1 MYRRNRR
8 GGGPKWF
15 RTGDRNRQESD
26 YKNNGRGG
34 PSYERHSNRSE
45 DRPRGRGRG
54 HPPGLRGKE
63 IGLYYRDLHKR
74 KRLEEKILVRQR
86 IKLNPSCREKIMRL
100 LHTAERKWGC
110 PDKRPYLLNAVKIE
124 EEESQNSEG
133 IVHTAERKGE
143 SRDEKPN
150 LSIAIKTE
158 EDEEKEEKPQN
169 AECGSV
175 SKGLEHKYKHIRD
188 SRFKQQFI
196 RSVTGNME
204 SNLEHSL
211 SVRVPISKRRDSD
224 LDKMLKQQL
233 EQRQMAG
240 GPLLSFRRTLPAY
253 KMQKEILEII
263 AANQVVLLS
272 GETGCGKTTQ
282 VAQFIL
288 DAEIAA
294 ERGSICR
301 IVNTQ
306 PRRISA
312 ISVAQR
318 VAEER
323 DEPCGGQDSSCGY
336 QIRLEKALP
345 RHTGSILY
353 CTTGILLQW
362 MQSDP
367 ALPDISHIV
376 LDEIHE
382 RDIISDFVM
391 TILKDVLPRRPD
403 LKLVLMSATLNAE
416 SFSRYFDNC
425 PLINIPGFTYPVQ
438 ELYLEDVLQITEFTM
453 PICNDSERRYFRCI
467 ATARK
472 RHKREEYENWIAPY
486 IRKLETEGKY
496 STRVIH
502 SLRNP
507 DCEELN
513 IELIRALVQYICMN
527 KPEGAILVFLPGWDN
542 ISALNRSLEESGAFP
557 PYKYR
562 IIPLHSLMPTVMQ
575 KSVFERPPPG
585 VRKIIIST
593 SIAETSIT
601 IDDVV
606 YVVDCGKTKMKN
618 FDIEKNISTLQP
630 EWVSLANAKQRRGRA
645 GRVQPGV
652 CYHLYTRAREM
663 MLQAYPLPEMLRS
676 RLEEVIL
683 QVKILQL
690 GRAAEVLTRVMDP
703 PDSRAVDLS
712 LELLHTL
719 GALDQDETLTPLG
732 FHLARLP
739 LDPQTGKMILM
750 AAIFGCI
757 DPIFSIAASLSFKDA
772 FVIPLGKE
780 SQVDAVK
787 RELAAGSCSD
797 HIVLAEAVRRWEA
810 SGSGRSG
817 FCHRYF
823 LSWNTLTLLKNMK
836 KQFAEHLYEMN
847 FLATADPKDGRA
859 NIHSNNRSLIKAI
872 VCAGLY
878 PNVAIVRKVRKVR
891 KTMKYSV
898 TLDTPEDG
906 RVKLHPKSV
915 NEQCPEFPSP
925 LLVYH
930 QKLRSTAVYL
940 HDTTMVSPLA
950 VLFFGCG
957 IVYEGEDSGD
967 GVVVLPGDLR
977 FACYRETADV
987 IQILQKLAL
996 PLWPVLVNTR
1006 KRRSRSRRRNN
1017 RLRDSLDQLLAHKVS
1032 HPGPIDWSPRSDEAP
1047 LLRAIMDVLSYEDI
1061 ELRTV
1066 AEEVDSCGEDDD
1078 F

>member
-1 MYRRNRR
+1 
-8 GGGPKWF
+8 
-15 RTGDRNRQESD
+15 
-26 YKNNGRGG
+26 
-34 PSYERHSNRSE
+34 
-45 DRPRGRGRG
+45 
-54 HPPGLRGKE
+54 
-63 IGLYYRDLHKR
+63 
-74 KRLEEKILVRQR
+74 
-86 IKLNPSCREKIMRL
+86 MRL

-110 PDKRPYLLNAVKIE
+110 VDKKPNLSAAIKTVGER
-124 EEESQNSEG
+124 SQNAEA
-133 IVHTAERKGE
+133 VVRTAEMKWE
-143 SRDEKPN
+143 YKDEKPN
-150 LSIAIKTE
+150 LSTVIKTEDDGEGSQNAEVVAHTLETKEGCPDEKPVAIKTE
-158 EDEEKEEKPQN
+158 VGASQN
-169 AECGSV
+169 TETGSAAER
-175 SKGLEHKYKHIRD
+175 LEHKYQHIKD
-188 SRFKQQFI
+188 SRFKQQFM

-211 SVRVPISKRRDSD
+211 SVRVPINQRRDPD
-224 LDKMLKQQL
+224 LDEILKRQL
-233 EQRQMAG
+233 EQRQTTG

-253 KMQKEILEII
+253 KMQKEILEVI

-294 ERGSICR
+294 GRGSVCR

-318 VAEER
+318 VADER

-345 RHTGSILY
+345 RHTGSILF

-416 SFSRYFDNC
+416 SFSRYFNNC
-425 PLINIPGFTYPVQ
+425 PLIHIPGFTYPV
-438 ELYLEDVLQITEFTM
+438 EEFYLEDVLQITGFTM
-453 PICNDSERRYFRCI
+453 PMFNDSGKGWYGMK
-467 ATARK
+467 ARK
-472 RHKREEYENWIAPY
+472 RRKKEEYENWIAPY
-486 IRKLETEGKY
+486 IRELEAQRKY
-496 STRVIH
+496 SMRVIQ
-502 SLRNP
+502 SLRDP

-513 IELIRALVQYICMN
+513 IDLICALIQYICKT

-542 ISALNRSLEESGAFP
+542 ISTLNRSMEECGAFP

-575 KSVFERPPPG
+575 RSVFERPPAG

-630 EWVSLANAKQRRGRA
+630 EWVSLANARQRRGRA

-652 CYHLYTRAREM
+652 CYHLYTKAREM
-663 MLQAYPLPEMLRS
+663 TLQSYPLPEMLRS

-703 PDSRAVDLS
+703 PDPRAVELS
-712 LELLHTL
+712 LKLLHTL

-797 HIVLAEAVRRWEA
+797 HIALAEAVRRWEA

-836 KQFAEHLYEMN
+836 KQFAQHLHEMN
-847 FLATADPKDGRA
+847 FLARDDPKDERA
-859 NIHSNNRSLIKAI
+859 NINSNNRSLIKAI

-878 PNVAIVRKVRKVR
+878 PNVAIVRRVRKIR

-898 TLDTPEDG
+898 SLYTPEDG
-906 RVKLHPKSV
+906 SVKLHPKSV

-930 QKLRSTAVYL
+930 QKLRSTAIFL

-957 IVYEGEDSGD
+957 IVFEADEADD
-967 GVVVLPGDLR
+967 GVVVLPGDLQ
-977 FACYRETADV
+977 FACYKETADV
-987 IQILQKLAL
+987 IQ
-996 PLWPVLVNTR
+996 
-1006 KRRSRSRRRNN
+1006 

-1032 HPGPIDWSPRSDEAP
+1032 HPGPIDWGLRSDEAP
-1047 LLRAIMDVLSYEDI
+1047 LLRAIMDVLSYEDN

-1066 AEEVDSCGEDDD
+1066 AEEVDSCGEEDD